1 VQAKNFAGVLLALVV
16 LGRGVMAQTSTTAPN
31 YQSVVTTGMVGIAAS
46 QTAQLNVL
54 NITMAATIAS
64 LTAPACPVEMDFF
77 DSQGRSVKSTSVS
90 NLAPG
95 AAASLTLKLSEFP
108 TASPVA
114 LHTLVRGVVKTNPA
128 ASGTPTPG
136 TTGSGTTGS
145 GTTGPGTT
153 APTLPGG
160 VVVLPPIYYAPG
172 CSVFTTLE
180 VFDSSGVTQTFTSD
194 TRALESF
201 VVPLFN
207 RGN

>member
-1 VQAKNFAGVLLALVV
+1 LQAKNFAGVLLALLVV
-16 LGRGVMAQTSTTAPN
+16 GGGVLAQTSTTTPN

-46 QTAQLNVL
+46 ETAQLNVL

-64 LTAPACPVEMDFF
+64 LTAPTCPVEMDFY
-77 DSQGRSVKSTSVS
+77 DSQGRSVKTTSVN

-108 TASPVA
+108 TTSPVA

-128 ASGTPTPG
+128 ASGTPMPG
-136 TTGSGTTGS
+136 TTGSGST
-145 GTTGPGTT
+145 GTTI
-153 APTLPGG
+153 PGG
-160 VVVLPPIYYAPG
+160 VAVVPIYYVPG

-180 VFDSSGVTQTFTSD
+180 VFDSTGVTQTFSSD
-194 TRALESF
+194 TRSLQSF
-201 VVPLFN
+201 AIPLFN

>member
-16 LGRGVMAQTSTTAPN
+16 LGGGLMAQTATTPN

-64 LTAPACPVEMDFF
+64 LTAPTCPVEMDFY
-77 DSQGRSVKSTSVS
+77 DSQGHSVKTTSVS

-95 AAASLTLKLSEFP
+95 AAASLTLNHSEFP
-108 TASPVA
+108 TTSQMA

-136 TTGSGTTGS
+136 TTGSGTT
-145 GTTGPGTT
+145 

-160 VVVLPPIYYAPG
+160 VVVLPPIYYVPG

-180 VFDSSGVTQTFTSD
+180 VFDSTSGVTQTFTSD
-194 TRALESF
+194 TRGLQSF
-201 VVPLFN
+201 IVPLAN

>member
-1 VQAKNFAGVLLALVV
+1 LQAKNFAGVLLALLVV
-16 LGRGVMAQTSTTAPN
+16 GGGVLAQTSTTTPN

-64 LTAPACPVEMDFF
+64 LTAPTCPVEMDFY

-136 TTGSGTTGS
+136 TTGSGTTG
-145 GTTGPGTT
+145 PGTT

-180 VFDSSGVTQTFTSD
+180 VFDSTGGVTQTFTSD